1 MTPDYVDDIA
11 YPHHFHREMTP
22 AWLDAVLRGLGRP
35 RPNPLASLRWCE
47 LGCGLGLNAL
57 VCAATNPSIH
67 VTAIDGN
74 AAQLQR
80 LQGDADSAGI
90 NNIDLVQADFANLD
104 TFDPQGEGFDVIVTH
119 GVLSWISPVQRQA
132 VLRFMQRRLR
142 PGGLVYAHYM
152 THPGLSAAA
161 ATQRLVR
168 RVAAAQP
175 GHSAQRAQ
183 AGLEMLLRLD
193 QAGAGHFIASPQE
206 RPRLAAARQQDPAA
220 LAHEL
225 LPAHWEPFHV
235 GDMMDAFAAI
245 GCDYIGSA
253 TPIDNIDAVSLPA
266 ATRPMLAGVPDA
278 ATAETIRDIAR
289 NQSYRRDLYQK
300 GGQPLRPAEHMAAL
314 LSLKIAPLPGT
325 PRSGGLTFNTPIGP
339 VQGEEAVFGPLLAA
353 LARQPQSV
361 EALSRLHRHP
371 LHPALLNQAVQMLL
385 WAQLVHPLTASPA
398 PPEAAW
404 RLNRRLA
411 EAGVAGHLL
420 APALGTALPAG
431 VQDMAMAAAV
441 LANPSIGAGAL
452 RERFGQPAEAWHRMT
467 RPGWVALGV
476 LPG

>member
-22 AWLDAVLRGLGRP
+22 AWIDAVLRGLGRP
-35 RPNPLASLRWCE
+35 RPDPLAPLRWCE

-57 VCAATNPSIH
+57 ACAAANPAIH

-80 LQGDADSAGI
+80 LRGDADHAGLR
-90 NNIDLVQADFANLD
+90 NIDAVQVDFSDLD
-104 TFDPQGEGFDVIVTH
+104 AFEPPGDGFDVIVTH
-119 GVLSWISPVQRQA
+119 GVLSWISPRQLQA
-132 VLRFMQRRLR
+132 VLRFIQRRLK
-142 PGGLVYAHYM
+142 PGGVVYSHYM

-168 RVAAAQP
+168 RLAAAQP
-175 GHSAQRAQ
+175 GSSAQRAQ

-193 QAGAGHFIASPQE
+193 QAGAGHFVASPQE
-206 RPRLAAARQQDPAA
+206 RQRLAAARQQDPAA

-235 GDMMDAFAAI
+235 GDMIEAFASI
-245 GCDYIGSA
+245 GCEYVGSA
-253 TPIDNIDAVSLPA
+253 TPIDNIDAASLPA
-266 ATRPMLAGVPDA
+266 ATRPLLASAPDTA
-278 ATAETIRDIAR
+278 AAETIRDIAR

-300 GGQPLRPAEHMAAL
+300 GGQALRPAEHMAAL
-314 LSLKIAPLPGT
+314 LSLKVASLPGT

-339 VQGEEAVFGPLLAA
+339 VQGEAAVFGPLLAA

-361 EALSRLHRHP
+361 EALSRLHRQP
-371 LHPALLNQAVQMLL
+371 LHPSLLNQVVQMLL
-385 WAQLVHPLTASPA
+385 WAQLAHPLAANPA
-398 PPEAAW
+398 PAAPAW

-411 EAGVAGHLL
+411 EVGVAGHLL
-420 APALGTALPAG
+420 APALGTALPVGAPE
-431 VQDMAMAAAV
+431 MAMAAAV
-441 LANPSIGAGAL
+441 LANPSVGPGAL
-452 RERFGQPAEAWHRMT
+452 RERFGQPAEAWHRLT
-467 RPGWVALGV
+467 RPGWVALGM

>member
-1 MTPDYVDDIA
+1 MTPDYVDDVA

-35 RPNPLASLRWCE
+35 RPNPLAPLRWCE

-57 VCAATNPSIH
+57 ACAAANPSIH

-80 LQGDADSAGI
+80 LRDDTDHAGLD
-90 NNIDLVQADFANLD
+90 NITVVQADFADLD
-104 TFDPQGEGFDVIVTH
+104 MFDPQSEGFDVIVTH
-119 GVLSWISPVQRQA
+119 GVLSWISPGQRQA
-132 VLRFMQRRLR
+132 LLRFIQRRLR
-142 PGGLVYAHYM
+142 PGGIIYAHYM

-168 RVAAAQP
+168 RVAAVQP

-183 AGLEMLLRLD
+183 AGLQMLQRLD
-193 QAGAGHFIASPQE
+193 AAGAGHFVASPQE
-206 RPRLAAARQQDPAA
+206 RQRLAAARQQDQAA

-235 GDMMDAFAAI
+235 GDMMEAFAAI
-245 GCDYIGSA
+245 GCDYVGSA
-253 TPIDNIDAVSLPA
+253 TPIENIDAASLPA
-266 ATRPMLAGVPDA
+266 AIRPLLAGAPDA
-278 ATAETIRDIAR
+278 VTAETIRDIAR

-300 GGQPLRPAEHMAAL
+300 GGEPLRPADHMAAL
-314 LSLKIAPLPGT
+314 LSLKVAALPGT
-325 PRSGGLTFNTPIGP
+325 PRKGGLTFNTPIGP

-361 EALSRLHRHP
+361 EALSRLHQRP

-385 WAQLVHPLTASPA
+385 WAQLVHPLAARPA
-398 PPEAAW
+398 PSSPAW
-404 RLNRRLA
+404 RLNERLA
-411 EAGVAGHLL
+411 AAGAAGHLL
-420 APALGTALPAG
+420 APALGTALPASAPE
-431 VQDMAMAAAV
+431 MAMAAAV
-441 LANPSIGAGAL
+441 LADPSIGTGAL
-452 RERFGQPAEAWHRMT
+452 RERFGQPGEAWHRIT
-467 RPGWVALGV
+467 RPNWVALGV